1 MLKRLLTPLLLTLL
15 LFTGNAQA
23 QNWFGVRSGWP
34 LGVTVHYGID
44 NGLSR
49 GFDLRVSGRVFARG
63 SAAVTVGVGV
73 DALRDVFI
81 EPPFSVYIGGGP
93 AVEFG
98 SDLFL
103 LDVHGLVGA
112 EFRFIDL
119 GMPQLGLFV
128 EGSLGATLDLSGGGD
143 ETRIPDV
150 GAAVGVNFRF

>member
-1 MLKRLLTPLLLTLL
+1 MTRRLIVLLTV
-15 LFTGNAQA
+15 LFLANAASA
-23 QNWFGVRSGWP
+23 QNWFGVRSGYP

-49 GFDLRVSGRVFARG
+49 GFDLRISGRVFARG
-63 SAAVTVGVGV
+63 SKVTVGVGV
-73 DALRDVFI
+73 DALRDVTI

-98 SDLFL
+98 SGLFL

-119 GMPQLGLFV
+119 GMPQLGIFV
-128 EGSLGATLDLSGGGD
+128 EGSIGAALNLSDG
-143 ETRIPDV
+143 TAMIPD
-150 GAAVGVNFRF
+150 